1 MSTPKS
7 CCAPCPDVITVN
19 IPGVEGPDGT
29 DGKDGTNGLNSFTNT
44 TADFVVPGLG
54 SDVTINVVD
63 STWMLPGQTVFIT
76 GAGNFTVVSKPTTT
90 SATLNYDNVGAN
102 TATGNTISTGAGV
115 SPSGKILTAL
125 PLTSNYQ
132 SGGSQ
137 AMTITPAQVLNGT
150 ITLAAA
156 GTYLLLATGRF
167 DFSIA
172 TFNSEQILTF
182 KLRRTNNTP
191 GDISNALAHF
201 DTGLTVLVSKT
212 MAVIPLPPVSY
223 TATAGDIIQPFAS
236 LNGLPYSGSLIA
248 VEVGV
253 MAVRIF

>member
-1 MSTPKS
+1 MSVPKS
-7 CCAPCPDVITVN
+7 CCAPCPDTPTVN
-19 IPGVEGPDGT
+19 VPGVEGPPGTDGT
-29 DGKDGTNGLNSFTNT
+29 DGAAGLNSFTNT

-54 SDVTINVVD
+54 ANVTINVVD

-76 GAGNFTVVSKPTTT
+76 GAGNFTVVSKPTPT
-90 SATLNYDNVGAN
+90 SVTLNYDNVGNN

-125 PLTSNYQ
+125 PMTANYQ
-132 SGGSQ
+132 TGGSQ
-137 AMTITPAQVLNGT
+137 ALTASPTQILNGT
-150 ITLAAA
+150 ITLATA
-156 GTYLLLATGRF
+156 GTYLLLATARF
-167 DFSIA
+167 DFDIA

-191 GDISNALAHF
+191 GDVANAVANVN
-201 DTGLTVLVSKT
+201 TGLTNLVT
-212 MAVIPLPPVSY
+212 ATLDVVPLPAVSY

-248 VEVGV
+248 VEVSV